1 MFEGNAYSCCLS
13 VFLLT
18 DTVLHFTLL
27 SGNKHSQE
35 NEENPIF
42 KLIQTFVNNEDVVN
56 FFDDGNIF
64 NYVHNDD

>member
-13 VFLLT
+13 VFFFF

-35 NEENPIF
+35 NEENQIF
-42 KLIQTFVNNEDVVN
+42 ELIQTFVNNEDVVN

>member
-1 MFEGNAYSCCLS
+1 MFEGNAYSRYMS

-27 SGNKHSQE
+27 SSNKHSQE
-35 NEENPIF
+35 NEENQIF

-56 FFDDGNIF
+56 FFEDGNIF

>member
-1 MFEGNAYSCCLS
+1 MFEGNAYSRYLS

-27 SGNKHSQE
+27 SSNKHSQE
-35 NEENPIF
+35 NEENQIF

-56 FFDDGNIF
+56 FFEDGNIF

>member
-1 MFEGNAYSCCLS
+1 MFEGNAYSRYLS

-27 SGNKHSQE
+27 SSNKHSQE
-35 NEENPIF
+35 NEENQIF
-42 KLIQTFVNNEDVVN
+42 KLIQKFVNNEDVVN
-56 FFDDGNIF
+56 FFEDGNIF